1 MAECDYANARVRA
14 MKGRLLGRKG
24 IMDLLAQPDL
34 LARLD
39 YLKKTDYG
47 EAVAIHLARETDPLR
62 GAEQGLRMR
71 LVDDLIQIN
80 RFLSGERVRSLL
92 EAILAFEDGWTLK
105 TILRGITR
113 GESPERIFLLLA
125 PTPGLD
131 DPALRE
137 LVGQREVKAV
147 VDLLAT
153 WRSPYALPLTGAFRR
168 YSAHRELFLLE
179 VALDQF
185 LFAHAVEVA
194 REDGEDGR
202 IVLGFLETQIDLAN
216 AGTLLK
222 LAGGARGEEFF
233 IPGGRLMGLKRFRR
247 LSTFGEQELREA
259 LVQEGRLHLDPRL
272 ITMGERGDPFTVDQ
286 MLRQSLE
293 RAMQWEA
300 RVHPLSLAVPLA
312 FVLQRQAEVRQLRL
326 VLRGAEFGLPA
337 EELLAFMERN
347 DR

>member
-1 MAECDYANARVRA
+1 
-14 MKGRLLGRKG
+14 
-24 IMDLLAQPDL
+24 
-34 LARLD
+34 
-39 YLKKTDYG
+39 
-47 EAVAIHLARETDPLR
+47 
-62 GAEQGLRMR
+62 MR

-185 LFAHAVEVA
+185 IFAQAVEAA
-194 REDGEDGR
+194 RGDGEDGR
-202 IVLGFLETQIDLAN
+202 ILLGFLETQIDLTN

-222 LAGGARGEEFF
+222 LVDGATRGEEFF

-293 RAMQWEA
+293 KAMQWEA

-337 EELLAFMERN
+337 EELLALMERN

>member
-1 MAECDYANARVRA
+1 MAGCDYANARVRA

-24 IMDLLAQPDL
+24 IMELLAQPGL
-34 LARLD
+34 AARLD

-47 EAVAIHLARETDPLR
+47 AAVAAHLAREPDPLR

-71 LVDDLIQIN
+71 LVEDLLRID
-80 RFLSGERVRSLL
+80 RFLGGERARSLL
-92 EAILAFEDGWTLK
+92 RAILAFEDGWSLK

-113 GESPERIFLLLA
+113 GEPPERLFLLLA

-153 WRSPYALPLTGAFRR
+153 WRSPYALPLTEAFRR
-168 YSAHRELFLLE
+168 YLTHRELFLLE

-185 LFAHAVEVA
+185 IFAQAVEAA
-194 REDGEDGR
+194 RGDGEDGR
-202 IVLGFLETQIDLAN
+202 ILLGFLETQIDLTN

-222 LAGGARGEEFF
+222 LVDGATRGEEFF

-247 LSTFGEQELREA
+247 LSTLAERELREA
-259 LVQEGRLHLDPRL
+259 LAQEGRLHLDPRL

-286 MLRQSLE
+286 MLHQSLE
-293 RAMQWEA
+293 EAIRREA

-312 FVLQRQAEVRQLRL
+312 FVLERQAEVRQVRL

-337 EELLAFMERN
+337 DELLALMER
-347 DR
+347 